1 MLKKKQ
7 TKNNMKSITAKPVEL
22 FNANKHKLVLLTVE
36 VKPMSFVIV
45 GQDLP
50 KAIWSPNFKSTTH
63 SKSDLYNLASLHAFE
78 QSGFKLYSLNMEDF
92 RDLAVIMISSL
103 TELEF
108 AETFEVWLKAKLKSE
123 QTNITT

>member
-1 MLKKKQ
+1 
-7 TKNNMKSITAKPVEL
+7 MKSITAKPVEA
-22 FNANKHKLVLLTVE
+22 FNANKHKLVLVAAE

-50 KAIWSPNFKSTTH
+50 KAIWSPNFKASVH
-63 SKSDLYNLASLHAFE
+63 SKSELYNLAALNTFE
-78 QSGFKLYSLNMEDF
+78 QAGFKLYSLNMEDF

-123 QTNITT
+123 QNNITTT